1 MIRPTV
7 YHDTRISSQTAL
19 LQQPVARHATCC
31 SNSRVTHEPCRA
43 HGTRATTTPWRRQD
57 TRGASASTNAFVA
70 PRSSA
75 RHRRLP
81 SPRSYP
87 DARRP
92 HTPQRDGSR
101 NLGRTRTTTASSS
114 TTTPSTTARPT
125 PTNRAN
131 TLPLRTPPPAF
142 LEHQPLTAGTLEA
155 ERRPPPYPPTDPL
168 GPPQMARST
177 GPATRTPPTIRPS
190 TWCTSVRAR
199 RLSRVCRRRSVSPWR
214 VTVTYR
220 TWTGLAGRWHL
231 RKPRDSRRCGVSA
244 GLRIRTVH
252 PISSA

>member
-142 LEHQPLTAGTLEA
+142 LENQPLTAGTLEA
-155 ERRPPPYPPTDPL
+155 ERRAPTYTPTDPL
-168 GPPQMARST
+168 GPPHFP
-177 GPATRTPPTIRPS
+177 PATSKWNKSAWSGRPP
-190 TWCTSVRAR
+190 
-199 RLSRVCRRRSVSPWR
+199 LSDEM
-214 VTVTYR
+214 
-220 TWTGLAGRWHL
+220 L
-231 RKPRDSRRCGVSA
+231 RRDSPGAVAVSI
-244 GLRIRTVH
+244 LE
-252 PISSA
+252 